1 MLTTYAQFER
11 LHSGIY
17 HDTWHAQT
25 VSKLASGM
33 ATQAG
38 FNRKDSRFL
47 AQVALLHNADERR
60 CVKTGERQPL
70 QPPQVHNTLD
80 WLLANRDSICRH
92 FCWTKHNF
100 HMACAL
106 IARTC
111 YPFDAEPR
119 LLGESFNGKSPVEV
133 AAHFLNLLVPE
144 QREEALRLG
153 LILRFA
159 DQIANYTGNWKRV
172 SASLTGMVRELQST
186 GVKVN
191 IAELG
196 TESFLRQVGTDLSQ
210 DRALALRFGLSR
222 DGLFNREQLL
232 GLLPSAVLR
241 RFEAHL
247 EGLSKTAAVA
257 A

>member
-1 MLTTYAQFER
+1 MLNAYAQFER

-17 HDTWHAQT
+17 HDSWHAQT

-38 FNRKDSRFL
+38 FSRKDSRFL
-47 AQVALLHNADERR
+47 AQVALLHNADDRR
-60 CVKTGERQPL
+60 CIKSGERNPL
-70 QPPQVHNTLD
+70 LPPQVHNTLD
-80 WLLANRDSICRH
+80 WLLAHRESICRH
-92 FCWTKHNF
+92 YCWTKHNF

-119 LLGESFNGKSPVEV
+119 MLGESFHGKSPVEI
-133 AAHFLNLLVPE
+133 AAHFLNLLAPE
-144 QREEALRLG
+144 QREDALRLG

-172 SASLTGMVRELQST
+172 TQSLAGLVRELQT
-186 GVKVN
+186 GGVN
-191 IAELG
+191 VTTAELG
-196 TESFLRQVGTDLSQ
+196 TESFLRQVGNDLNQ
-210 DRALALRFGLSR
+210 DRALALRFGINR

-232 GLLPSAVLR
+232 QLLPSSVVR
-241 RFEAHL
+241 RFEANL
-247 EGLSKTAAVA
+247 AALAKVAVA

>member
-1 MLTTYAQFER
+1 MLNAYAQFER
-11 LHSGIY
+11 LHTGIY
-17 HDTWHAQT
+17 HDSWHAQT

-33 ATQAG
+33 ATQGG

-60 CVKTGERQPL
+60 CIKTGERLPL
-70 QPPQVHNTLD
+70 LPPQVHNTLD

-100 HMACAL
+100 NMACVM

-119 LLGESFNGKSPVEV
+119 LVGESFYGKSPSEV
-133 AAHFLNLLVPE
+133 AAHFLNLLSPE
-144 QREEALRLG
+144 QRQDALRMG

-172 SASLTGMVRELQST
+172 TQSLSGLVRELQTS
-186 GVKVN
+186 GLKVTV
-191 IAELG
+191 AELG
-196 TESFLRQVGTDLSQ
+196 TEAFLRQVGNDLGQ
-210 DRALALRFGLSR
+210 DRALALRFGLNR
-222 DGLFNREQLL
+222 DGLYNREQLL
-232 GLLPSAVLR
+232 KLLPPAVLR
-241 RFEAHL
+241 RFEANL
-247 EGLSKTAAVA
+247 EALGKVAVA